1 MERRSRLA
9 TLLLL
14 VASLRAET
22 DDGTADDGDG
32 NIAACRDQCADIVG
46 SSLIRITHC
55 DRGCHI
61 AAHVWQLSTHQ
72 DVPPRPFAAIKAE
85 CTLRCR
91 SAEDDNSAGVDEDVV
106 ANCAAGCTVFT
117 SLPTLCSAGTF
128 IGADA
133 ARPSDCARC
142 PLGSYHPLASETD
155 DGMLA
160 DAPCRSC
167 PAGWWLPLALRS
179 ELAARM
185 DSAQHCSRCGPMP
198 CAALVVGAFAALLSG
213 FAILRGGDACIA
225 RKRKR
230 GRAARSGGGGGGGGG
245 ARRGG
250 GAESDG
256 LRRRGG
262 GSGAGGG
269 VDGASESAPADTQV

>member
-1 MERRSRLA
+1 MRGTALA
-9 TLLLL
+9 TLLLARL
-14 VASLRAET
+14 ALGET

-32 NIAACRDQCADIVG
+32 NIAMCRDQCTDVVG
-46 SSLIRITHC
+46 SSLVRITHC

-61 AAHVWQLSTHQ
+61 AAHVWQLSINP
-72 DVPPRPFAAIKAE
+72 DVAPRPFAAIKAE
-85 CTLRCR
+85 CVLRCR
-91 SAEDDNSAGVDEDVV
+91 SAEDDNSAGADEDVV
-106 ANCAAGCTVFT
+106 ANCVAGCTLFT
-117 SLPTLCSAGTF
+117 SLPTLCSAGMY
-128 IGADA
+128 IGAEA

-142 PLGSYHPLASETD
+142 PLGTYHPLASETN

-160 DAPCRSC
+160 DSPCRTS

-185 DSAQHCSRCGPMP
+185 DSAQHCSQCGPLP
-198 CAALVVGAFAALLSG
+198 CAVLVIGAAAALLCG
-213 FAILRGGDACIA
+213 CGALRGADACVA

-230 GRAARSGGGGGGGGG
+230 DRAAHSGGGDGRD

-262 GSGAGGG
+262 GGGGSGAGDG
-269 VDGASESAPADTQV
+269 GASASARADSQV